1 MASEI
6 LKLNACLTI
15 QREELN
21 VGKRPG
27 FDPRHQGRN
36 HEPQGDSQENE
47 TSHDAYDTGI
57 SKIFKWR
64 RLSIKLETGNTRVSR
79 ACFACEKSHTPPLM
93 LYTPPMSWELH
104 NVAIMGGGMMGRS
117 IAATVA
123 QEGLNVCMKEVS
135 MEAAEES
142 RAELE
147 RALDHEIA
155 RFGITQA
162 DKKII
167 LSRIRWVT
175 KYDCASDCDLA
186 IEAIQEDFD
195 LKSQILIEL
204 DRRMPRE
211 NPIVINTSTLSITE
225 LAAKTTQPERILG
238 MHFLY
243 PVSTTRV
250 VEVVRGQV
258 TSDDALE
265 KAINFARL
273 LGKVPIKVFEM
284 PGFVATRVILPL
296 VNEAMH
302 VVMEGVAEAAEVD
315 LALKLGYDFR
325 TGPLEW
331 ADRVGLDRVLNWMRH
346 MHQESGE
353 PRFRPCPLLKRLV
366 RAGQVG
372 AKAGQGFFTYDVNRR
387 RLDRLEDDKPG
398 LA

>member
-1 MASEI
+1 
-6 LKLNACLTI
+6 
-15 QREELN
+15 
-21 VGKRPG
+21 
-27 FDPRHQGRN
+27 
-36 HEPQGDSQENE
+36 
-47 TSHDAYDTGI
+47 
-57 SKIFKWR
+57 
-64 RLSIKLETGNTRVSR
+64 
-79 ACFACEKSHTPPLM
+79 
-93 LYTPPMSWELH
+93 MSWELH

-123 QEGLNVCMKEVS
+123 REGLNVCIKEVS
-135 MEAAEES
+135 MEAVEVS
-142 RAELE
+142 KAELE
-147 RALDHEIA
+147 KALDHEIA
-155 RFGITQA
+155 RFGITTSE
-162 DKKII
+162 KKAM

-175 KYDCASDCDLA
+175 QYDCASECDFA

-195 LKSQILIEL
+195 LKSKILIEL
-204 DRRMPRE
+204 DRRMARE

-258 TSDDALE
+258 TSDDALT
-265 KAINFARL
+265 KALDFARL

-284 PGFVATRVILPL
+284 PGFVTTRVVLPL

-315 LALKLGYDFR
+315 LALKLGYDF
-325 TGPLEW
+325 
-331 ADRVGLDRVLNWMRH
+331 LNWMQH
-346 MHQESGE
+346 MHSESGE

-366 RAGQVG
+366 RAGLVG
-372 AKAGQGFFTYDVNRR
+372 AKVGQGFFTYDANRR

>member
-1 MASEI
+1 
-6 LKLNACLTI
+6 
-15 QREELN
+15 
-21 VGKRPG
+21 
-27 FDPRHQGRN
+27 
-36 HEPQGDSQENE
+36 
-47 TSHDAYDTGI
+47 
-57 SKIFKWR
+57 
-64 RLSIKLETGNTRVSR
+64 
-79 ACFACEKSHTPPLM
+79 
-93 LYTPPMSWELH
+93 MSWELH
-104 NVAIMGGGMMGRS
+104 DVAIMGGGMMGRS

-123 QEGLNVCMKEVS
+123 QEGLNVCIKEVS
-135 MEAAEES
+135 MEAAETS
-142 RAELE
+142 KAELE

-155 RFGITQA
+155 RFGITTA
-162 DKKII
+162 EKKLM

-175 KYDCASDCDLA
+175 QYDCAAECDLA
-186 IEAIQEDFD
+186 IEAVQEDFD

-204 DRRMPRE
+204 DRRMARE

-238 MHFLY
+238 MHFIY

-258 TSDDALE
+258 TSDEALE
-265 KAINFARL
+265 KALDFARL

-284 PGFVATRVILPL
+284 PGFVTTRVVLPL
-296 VNEAMH
+296 INEAMH

-331 ADRVGLDRVLNWMRH
+331 ADRVGLDRVFNWMQH
-346 MHQESGE
+346 MHHESGE

-366 RAGQVG
+366 RAGLVG